1 MTYKRWQGPTR
12 PVSNGAAVLRLTLGS
27 DDDAPGHARAA
38 LGRLRGQ
45 TDEDVLE
52 RAVLLTSELVSNS
65 VKHAGSAEIRV
76 DIWPN
81 TGSVAVVVTDD
92 GPGFVPVAQPATV
105 ADQDGGFGL
114 PLLDTLSE
122 AWGSGCDGEAWVWFE
137 VSPRIIARPLA
148 VPARQPATER
158 EQLLD
163 IRMVVDSVKNHA
175 LVALDAAGNVTNWG
189 AGAVTLTG
197 YSAEE
202 LLGRPFSDLY
212 VQASE
217 QSFERE
223 RIAVE
228 SDGWHR
234 VQRWIRRKDGSAVW
248 AEVALAPIV
257 DGAGNRRGLSAL
269 ITDATEHK
277 RIHDSNVHLISEL
290 REQAMTDDLTG
301 LPNRRCWTAELN
313 RELARSRRHGTPLA
327 IVMLDLNG
335 FKAFNDKHGHPAGD
349 ELLRAVARDWSEA
362 LRATDML
369 ARFGGD
375 EFSITLPDCS
385 PELAIAVVGRVRA
398 ATPPRIDSSAGIAS
412 SNGAETADE
421 LVGRADAALYDAKR
435 QDQAVSVAVTNP

>member
-1 MTYKRWQGPTR
+1 MTYRRWQGPTR
-12 PVSNGAAVLRLTLGS
+12 PVSNGAAVVRLTLGS
-27 DDDAPGHARAA
+27 DDDAPRHARAA
-38 LGRLRGQ
+38 LGRLRGK

-52 RAVLLTSELVSNS
+52 RAVLLISELVTNS

-76 DIWPN
+76 DIWQN
-81 TGSVAVVVTDD
+81 IGSVAVVVSDD
-92 GPGFVPVAQPATV
+92 GPGLVPVAQPATV

-148 VPARQPATER
+148 VPARQPSTER
-158 EQLLD
+158 EQLLNN
-163 IRMVVDSVKNHA
+163 NHA
-175 LVALDAAGNVTNWG
+175 LVALDAAG
-189 AGAVTLTG
+189 
-197 YSAEE
+197 
-202 LLGRPFSDLY
+202 
-212 VQASE
+212 
-217 QSFERE
+217 
-223 RIAVE
+223 
-228 SDGWHR
+228 
-234 VQRWIRRKDGSAVW
+234 
-248 AEVALAPIV
+248 ALAPIV
-257 DGAGNRRGLSAL
+257 NGAGNRRGLSAL

-277 RIHDSNVHLISEL
+277 RVRDSNLHLISEL

-301 LPNRRCWTAELN
+301 LPNRRCWAAELN
-313 RELARSRRHGTPLA
+313 RELARSRRRGTPLA

-335 FKAFNDKHGHPAGD
+335 FNAFNDEHGHPAGD
-349 ELLRAVARDWSEA
+349 ELLQAVARDWSEA

-385 PELAIAVVGRVRA
+385 PELAIAVVGRIRA

-435 QDQAVSVAVTNP
+435 QGQAVSVAVTNP

>member
-12 PVSNGAAVLRLTLGS
+12 PVSNGAAVVRLTLEAN
-27 DDDAPGHARAA
+27 DDAPGHARSA

-45 TDEDVLE
+45 TDEDVFE
-52 RAVLLTSELVSNS
+52 RAVLLTSELVTNS
-65 VKHAGSAEIRV
+65 VRHAGSAEIRV
-76 DIWPN
+76 DIWP
-81 TGSVAVVVTDD
+81 TAGSVAVVVTDD

-105 ADQDGGFGL
+105 SDQDGGFGM

-122 AWGSGCDGEAWVWFE
+122 AWGSGCNGEAWVWFE
-137 VSPRIIARPLA
+137 VSPRITARLLP
-148 VPARQPATER
+148 VPARQPAMER

-202 LLGRPFSDLY
+202 LLGQPFSDLY

-217 QSFERE
+217 RSFERE
-223 RIAVE
+223 RGAAE
-228 SDGWHR
+228 SDGLHR

-269 ITDATEHK
+269 ITDATEHR
-277 RIHDSNVHLISEL
+277 RIHDSNEQLISEL
-290 REQAMTDDLTG
+290 REQAMTDELTG
-301 LPNRRCWTAELN
+301 LPNRRCWAAELN
-313 RELARSRRHGTPLA
+313 RELARSRRHRAPLA

-335 FKAFNDKHGHPAGD
+335 FKAFNDEQGHPAGD
-349 ELLRAVARDWSEA
+349 DLLRAVARDWSEA
-362 LRATDML
+362 VRATDML

-385 PELAIAVVGRVRA
+385 PELAIAVVGRVQA
-398 ATPPRIDSSAGIAS
+398 ASSQRIDSSAGIAS
-412 SNGAETADE
+412 SDGAETVDA

-435 QDQAVSVAVTNP
+435 QGQTVSVALMNP

>member
-1 MTYKRWQGPTR
+1 
-12 PVSNGAAVLRLTLGS
+12 VSNGAAVLRLTLGS
-27 DDDAPGHARAA
+27 NEDAPGHARAA
-38 LGRLRGQ
+38 LGRLSGQ

-52 RAVLLTSELVSNS
+52 RAVLLTSELVTNS
-65 VKHAGSAEIRV
+65 VRHAGSAEIRV
-76 DIWPN
+76 DIWP
-81 TGSVAVVVTDD
+81 TAGSVAVVVTDD
-92 GPGFVPVAQPATV
+92 GPGFVPVAQPGTV

-137 VSPRIIARPLA
+137 VSPRIIARPLRVA
-148 VPARQPATER
+148 AREPATER
-158 EQLLD
+158 EELLN
-163 IRMVVDSVKNHA
+163 IRMVVDSVKDHA
-175 LVALDAAGNVTNWG
+175 LVALDVAGSVTNWG
-189 AGAVTLTG
+189 AGAVALTG

-202 LLGRPFSDLY
+202 LLGRPLSDLY
-212 VQASE
+212 VRASE
-217 QSFERE
+217 RSFERE
-223 RIAVE
+223 RAAAE
-228 SDGWHR
+228 SDGRHR

-269 ITDATEHK
+269 ITDATEHR
-277 RIHDSNVHLISEL
+277 RIHDSNEHLISEV

-301 LPNRRCWTAELN
+301 LPNRRCWTAELS
-313 RELARSRRHGTPLA
+313 RELARSRRQGTPLA

-335 FKAFNDKHGHPAGD
+335 FKAFNDAHGHPAGD
-349 ELLRAVARDWSEA
+349 ELLRTVARDWSEA
-362 LRATDML
+362 VRATDML

-385 PELAIAVVGRVRA
+385 PELATVVAGRVRA

-412 SNGAETADE
+412 SEGVETADK

-435 QDQAVSVAVTNP
+435 QGEAVSVAVPSP

>member
-1 MTYKRWQGPTR
+1 MTYKHWQGPTR
-12 PVSNGAAVLRLTLGS
+12 PVSNGAAVIRLTLGS

-38 LGRLRGQ
+38 LGRQLRGQ
-45 TDEDVLE
+45 ADEDVLE
-52 RAVLLTSELVSNS
+52 RAVLLTSELVTNS

-81 TGSVAVVVTDD
+81 AGSVAVVVTDD
-92 GPGFVPVAQPATV
+92 GPGFVPVGQPATV
-105 ADQDGGFGL
+105 ADQDGGFGM

-148 VPARQPATER
+148 ALALQPATER
-158 EQLLD
+158 AELFD
-163 IRMVVDSVKNHA
+163 IRTVV
-175 LVALDAAGNVTNWG
+175 
-189 AGAVTLTG
+189 
-197 YSAEE
+197 
-202 LLGRPFSDLY
+202 
-212 VQASE
+212 
-217 QSFERE
+217 
-223 RIAVE
+223 
-228 SDGWHR
+228 
-234 VQRWIRRKDGSAVW
+234 
-248 AEVALAPIV
+248 
-257 DGAGNRRGLSAL
+257 
-269 ITDATEHK
+269 EHK
-277 RIHDSNVHLISEL
+277 GVHDSNVHLISEF

-301 LPNRRCWTAELN
+301 LPSRRCWAAELN
-313 RELARSRRHGTPLA
+313 RELARSRRHGTPLT

-385 PELAIAVVGRVRA
+385 PELAIAVVGRVQA

-435 QDQAVSVAVTNP
+435 QDRAVSVAVTNP

>member
-1 MTYKRWQGPTR
+1 MTYERWQGPTR
-12 PVSNGAAVLRLTLGS
+12 PVPSGAAVLRLTLGS
-27 DDDAPGHARAA
+27 NDDAPGHARAA
-38 LGRLRGQ
+38 LARLRGQ

-52 RAVLLTSELVSNS
+52 RAVLLTSELVTNS
-65 VKHAGSAEIRV
+65 VKHAGSTEIRV
-76 DIWPN
+76 DIWP
-81 TGSVAVVVTDD
+81 TAGSIAVVVTDD

-105 ADQDGGFGL
+105 SDQDGGFGM

-137 VSPRIIARPLA
+137 VSPRMITQPLA
-148 VPARQPATER
+148 ARARQPAAER
-158 EQLLD
+158 EQLFD

-175 LVALDAAGNVTNWG
+175 LVALDAAGDVTNWG
-189 AGAVTLTG
+189 AGAVILTG
-197 YSAEE
+197 FSAEE
-202 LLGRPFSDLY
+202 LLGRPLSVLY
-212 VQASE
+212 IEGSE

-223 RIAVE
+223 RIAAE

-234 VQRWIRRKDGSAVW
+234 VQRWIRRKDGSALW

-277 RIHDSNVHLISEL
+277 RVHDSNVHLISEL

-301 LPNRRCWTAELN
+301 LPNRRCWAAELN
-313 RELARSRRHGTPLA
+313 RELARSRRYRTPLA

-385 PELAIAVVGRVRA
+385 PELAIAIVGRVRT
-398 ATPPRIDSSAGIAS
+398 ATLPRIDSSAGIAS

-421 LVGRADAALYDAKR
+421 LVRRADAALYDAKR
-435 QDQAVSVAVTNP
+435 LDQAVSVAVTNP